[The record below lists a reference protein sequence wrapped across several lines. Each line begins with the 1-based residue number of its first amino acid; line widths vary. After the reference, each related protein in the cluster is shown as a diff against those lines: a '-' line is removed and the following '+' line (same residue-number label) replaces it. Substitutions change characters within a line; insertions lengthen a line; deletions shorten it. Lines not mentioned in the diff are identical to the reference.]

1 VHGEAKVTA
10 IRVEDVLQQELLQIE
25 SARDL
30 RLGKNPE
37 RPAAEKSLIG
47 LAFSGGGIRSATFN
61 LGVLEALAQARLL
74 RAFDYVSTVSGG
86 GYIGGW
92 LMAWMHHQQIGI
104 REIED
109 SLSPHKHTPASAAD
123 PPQLHFL
130 RNYSNYLTPRK
141 GLLGADFWSFAATY
155 IRNTVLNQI
164 ILILLLLS
172 VLLLPRALVY
182 VPNRLEALENFT
194 QHALK
199 AQVTALSLAFLLVGL
214 AVTFMGL
221 NLLWVDPQT
230 TKTPPWYAKQWA
242 VQLVIVVPLVMSA
255 ALVSYGISNYIG
267 YGILDNPLWDP
278 PLLGL
283 VLYFGWWASAFLIR
297 KLIRAKRGMSDAAA
311 PSASLVLI
319 TAAVTGALVGYLFL
333 PFGKFLTPPPPPL
346 DDYFNWRIFA
356 FGTPAFVLVMLLAGT
371 LHIGLMGRG
380 MSDGH
385 REWWARLAGW
395 LMIYTICWLLLFLL
409 AVYVPVGLSLLWAAH
424 FPKLFTTGT
433 LLWLISTVY
442 GVLFGKSKDT
452 GVINPT
458 APITKKALGYL
469 ARLTP
474 YIFILGLLS
483 VLSVLAARVALVLT
497 GDSNSMSQLP
507 YAFSGPSVLVACLVL
522 FAAAFLLSW
531 RVNINE
537 FSTHHAYRNRLVR
550 CYLGA
555 SVPNRQAQ
563 VFTGFSES
571 DDLPLGALEIPSG
584 SVEPKDARPL
594 PILNTSLNVVRG
606 KELALQTRKARSF
619 AFTPLYAGF
628 TREAI
633 GGTDW
638 QSAYAPTKDSG
649 AKQPGCEKGISLGT
663 AVAISGAAASPNM
676 GFYSQPAL
684 AFLMTLF
691 DVRLGW
697 WIANPSK
704 QKNWPVGGPRVGFFW
719 LLRELL
725 GSTSDD
731 SGFVYLSDG
740 GHFENLA
747 VYELVRRGCKLIVVG
762 DASCD
767 PSSGCGDLHNAM
779 ERCRTD
785 FGVEIE
791 LDPIATKRQNGLA
804 QSHFAVGR
812 IRYSSSSVDD
822 GVIVYLKPA
831 LVVGDPSDVIGYATT
846 NPRFPDD
853 ITANQWFDEAHFE
866 NYRALGQVTGNAAE
880 KTIRQAV
887 DSLMT
892 RSVPGECFTSLTEAS
907 PKIAIV
913 TT

>member
-1 VHGEAKVTA
+1 MTA
-10 IRVEDVLQQELLQIE
+10 IRVEDVLQQELLQVE
-25 SARDL
+25 SSRDL

-37 RPAAEKSLIG
+37 RPEAQKSLIG

-61 LGVLEALAQARLL
+61 LGVLQALAQAKLL
-74 RAFDYVSTVSGG
+74 HVFDYVSTVSGG

-104 REIED
+104 HEIEYR
-109 SLSPHKHTPASAAD
+109 LSPHKYTPAGAAD
-123 PPQLHFL
+123 PPELHFL

-141 GLLGADFWSFAATY
+141 GVLGADFWAFAASY
-155 IRNTVLNQI
+155 MRNTILNQI
-164 ILILLLLS
+164 ILTLLLLS
-172 VLLLPRALVY
+172 VLLLPRVLVFL
-182 VPNRLEALENFT
+182 PNRLEALENYMP
-194 QHALK
+194 QALP
-199 AQVTALSLAFLLVGL
+199 AQLTALILAFILVGL

-230 TKTPPWYAKQWA
+230 KKPSPWYAKQWA
-242 VQLVIVVPLVMSA
+242 VQLVIVVPLMMSA

-267 YGILDNPLWDP
+267 YGILGDPLWDP

-283 VLYFGWWASAFLIR
+283 VLYFGLWAGAFLIR
-297 KLIRAKRGMSDAAA
+297 QLVRAKRGMSGPAA
-311 PSASLVLI
+311 PRASLVLI

-333 PFGKFLTPPPPPL
+333 PFEWYLTPPPPPFG
-346 DDYFNWRIFA
+346 DYFNWHIFA
-356 FGTPAFVLVMLLAGT
+356 FGTPAFILVMLIAGT

-380 MSDGH
+380 MSDAH

-395 LMIYTICWLLLFLL
+395 LIIYSICWLLLFLM
-409 AVYVPVGLSLLWAAH
+409 AVYVPVGLSMLWAENFH
-424 FPKLFTTGT
+424 KLFTSGT
-433 LLWLISTVY
+433 LLWLISTAY
-442 GVLFGKSKDT
+442 GVLFGKSGDT
-452 GVINPT
+452 GMINPQ
-458 APITKKALGYL
+458 APITKKVLGYA

-483 VLSVLAARVALVLT
+483 ALSLLAASVALVLT
-497 GDSNSMSQLP
+497 GDSNPMSHLP
-507 YAFSGPSVLVACLVL
+507 FAFSGPSVLVACLAL
-522 FAAAFLLSW
+522 GAAAILLSW

-537 FSTHHAYRNRLVR
+537 FSIHHAYRNRLVR

-571 DDLPLGALEIPSG
+571 DDLPLGMLEIPPG
-584 SVEPKDARPL
+584 SVAPKDARPL

-619 AFTPLYAGF
+619 AFTPLYSGF

-633 GGTDW
+633 GGSDW
-638 QSAYAPTKDSG
+638 RSAYAQTRDSG
-649 AKQPGCEKGISLGT
+649 AKQQGCENGISLGT

-676 GFYSQPAL
+676 GSYSQPAL

-704 QKNWPVGGPRVGFFW
+704 PENWPVGGPRVGFFW

-725 GSTSDD
+725 GTTSDD

-747 VYELVRRGCKLIVVG
+747 VYELVRRGCKLIVAG

-767 PSSGCGDLHNAM
+767 PTSGFGDLQNAM

-791 LDPIATKRQNGLA
+791 LDPIETGRQNGLA
-804 QSHFAVGR
+804 KSHFAVGK
-812 IRYSSSSVDD
+812 IHYSSSPADD

-831 LVVGDPSDVIGYATT
+831 LVAGDATDVAGYATT
-846 NPRFPDD
+846 NPDFPDD
-853 ITANQWFDEAHFE
+853 TTANQWFDEAHFE

-880 KTIRQAV
+880 KTIREVV
-887 DSLMT
+887 DCLMT
-892 RSVPGECFTSLTEAS
+892 CTGPSDCSA
-907 PKIAIV
+907 A
-913 TT
+913 

>member
-1 VHGEAKVTA
+1 MNA

-30 RLGKNPE
+30 RLEKNPE
-37 RPAAEKSLIG
+37 RPAAQKSLIG

-74 RAFDYVSTVSGG
+74 HVFDYVSTVSGG
-86 GYIGGW
+86 GYIGSW

-104 REIED
+104 REVED
-109 SLSPHKHTPASAAD
+109 RLSPHKHTPARAAD
-123 PPQLHFL
+123 PPELHFL

-141 GLLGADFWSFAATY
+141 GLLGADFWAFVATY
-155 IRNTVLNQI
+155 LRNTVLNQI

-172 VLLLPRALVY
+172 VLMLPRALVY

-194 QHALK
+194 QHALP
-199 AQVTALSLAFLLVGL
+199 AQLTALFLAFLLVGL
-214 AVTFMGL
+214 AVTFMGM

-230 TKTPPWYAKQWA
+230 SKTPPWYAKQWA
-242 VQLVIVVPLVMSA
+242 VQLVIIVPLIVSA

-267 YGILDNPLWDP
+267 YGILDNPIWDP

-283 VLYFGWWASAFLIR
+283 VLYFGLWAGAFLIR
-297 KLIRAKRGMSDAAA
+297 KLVRAQRGMSGAAA

-319 TAAVTGALVGYLFL
+319 TAAVTGTLAGYLFL

-356 FGTPAFVLVMLLAGT
+356 FGTPAFVLVMLFAGT

-395 LMIYTICWLLLFLL
+395 LMIYTICWLLLFLM

-424 FPKLFTTGT
+424 FQKLFTTGT
-433 LLWLISTVY
+433 LLWLISTVF

-452 GVINPT
+452 GVINPA
-458 APITKKALGYL
+458 APITKKVLGYA

-483 VLSVLAARVALVLT
+483 ALSILAARVALVLT

-507 YAFSGPSVLVACLVL
+507 LAFSGPSVLVACLAL

-537 FSTHHAYRNRLVR
+537 FSIHHAYRNRLVR

-571 DDLPLGALEIPSG
+571 DDLPLGALEIPTG

-606 KELALQTRKARSF
+606 KE
-619 AFTPLYAGF
+619 F
-628 TREAI
+628 TREAM
-633 GGTDW
+633 GGMDW
-638 QSAYAPTKDSG
+638 QSAYALTKDSG
-649 AKQPGCEKGISLGT
+649 AKQRGCENGISLGT

-684 AFLMTLF
+684 AFLLTLF

-747 VYELVRRGCKLIVVG
+747 IYELVRRGCKLIVAG

-767 PSSGCGDLHNAM
+767 PSSGFGDLHNAM

-791 LDPIATKRQNGLA
+791 LDPFETKRQNGLA
-804 QSHFAVGR
+804 QSHFAVGK
-812 IRYSSSSVDD
+812 IHYSSSPGDD
-822 GVIVYLKPA
+822 GVIIYLKPT
-831 LVVGDPSDVIGYATT
+831 LVTGDPSDVVGYATT
-846 NPRFPDD
+846 NPSFPDD
-853 ITANQWFDEAHFE
+853 STANQWFDEAHFE

-880 KTIRQAV
+880 KTIRNAV
-887 DSLMT
+887 EGLMT
-892 RSVPGECFTSLTEAS
+892 RTGPSEAS
-907 PKIAIV
+907 AA
-913 TT
+913 

>member
-1 VHGEAKVTA
+1 MTA
-10 IRVEDVLQQELLQIE
+10 IRVEDVLQQELLQVE
-25 SARDL
+25 SRDL
-30 RLGKNPE
+30 RLGKDPE
-37 RPAAEKSLIG
+37 RPAAQKSLIG

-61 LGVLEALAQARLL
+61 LGMLEALAHARLL
-74 RAFDYVSTVSGG
+74 HVFDYVSTVSGG
-86 GYIGGW
+86 GYIGSW
-92 LMAWMHHQQIGI
+92 LMALMYHQQIGI
-104 REIED
+104 KEVED
-109 SLSPHKHTPASAAD
+109 RLLPHKYTPASAAD
-123 PPQLHFL
+123 PAELHFL

-141 GLLGADFWSFAATY
+141 GLLGADFWAFAATY
-155 IRNTVLNQI
+155 LRNTVLNQM

-182 VPNRLEALENFT
+182 LPNRLEALENLT
-194 QHALK
+194 QHALP
-199 AQVTALSLAFLLVGL
+199 AQGTALILAFLLVGL

-230 TKTPPWYAKQWA
+230 SKTPPWYAKQWA
-242 VQLVIVVPLVMSA
+242 VQLVVVVPLIMSA
-255 ALVSYGISNYIG
+255 ALVSYGISYYIG
-267 YGILDNPLWDP
+267 YGILDDPLWDP
-278 PLLGL
+278 PVVGLILYLGL
-283 VLYFGWWASAFLIR
+283 WAGAFLMR
-297 KLIRAKRGMSDAAA
+297 AVVRAKRRISGPAA
-311 PSASLVLI
+311 PSARLVLI
-319 TAAVTGALVGYLFL
+319 TAAITGALVGYLFL

-346 DDYFNWRIFA
+346 DNYFNWRIFA
-356 FGTPAFVLVMLLAGT
+356 FGTPAFVLVMMLAAM

-395 LMIYTICWLLLFLL
+395 LTIYTICWLLLFLM
-409 AVYVPVGLSLLWAAH
+409 AVYVPVGLARLWGAH
-424 FPKLFTTGT
+424 FPKLFTIGT
-433 LLWLISTVY
+433 LLWLTSTVY

-452 GVINPT
+452 GAINPA
-458 APITKKALGYL
+458 APMTKKMLGYV

-483 VLSVLAARVALVLT
+483 ALSLLAARVALVLT
-497 GDSNSMSQLP
+497 GDSNPMSQLP
-507 YAFSGPSVLVACLVL
+507 FAFSGPSVLVACLVL
-522 FAAAFLLSW
+522 FATAFLLSW

-537 FSTHHAYRNRLVR
+537 FSIHHAYRNRLVR

-563 VFTGFSES
+563 AFTGFSEA
-571 DDLPLGALEIPSG
+571 DDLPLGVLEIPSG

-628 TREAI
+628 TREVI

-638 QSAYAPTKDSG
+638 QSAYALTKDSG
-649 AKQPGCEKGISLGT
+649 AKQQGCERGISLGT

-697 WIANPSK
+697 WIANPSN
-704 QKNWPVGGPRVGFFW
+704 QKNWPLGGPRVGFFW

-740 GHFENLA
+740 GHFENLGI
-747 VYELVRRGCKLIVVG
+747 YELVRRGCKLIVAG

-767 PSSGCGDLHNAM
+767 PSGGFGDLHNAI

-791 LDPIATKRQNGLA
+791 LDPSETKKQNGLA
-804 QSHFAVGR
+804 QSHFAVGK
-812 IRYSSSSVDD
+812 IHYSNSPDQN
-822 GVIVYLKPA
+822 GVIVYLKPT
-831 LVVGDPSDVIGYATT
+831 LVTGDPADVLGYMAT
-846 NPRFPDD
+846 NPSFPDD
-853 ITANQWFDEAHFE
+853 TTANQWFDEAHFE

-880 KTIRQAV
+880 KAIRQAV
-887 DSLMT
+887 DRFM
-892 RSVPGECFTSLTEAS
+892 RRPGSSEA
-907 PKIAIV
+907 
-913 TT
+913 

>member
-1 VHGEAKVTA
+1 MQYGPRVLMVHPEVHGEAKVTG
-10 IRVEDVLQQELLQIE
+10 IRVEDVLQQELSQIE

-30 RLGKNPE
+30 RLGKDPE
-37 RPAAEKSLIG
+37 RPGAQKSLIG

-74 RAFDYVSTVSGG
+74 RVFDYVSTVSGG
-86 GYIGGW
+86 GYIGSW
-92 LMAWMHHQQIGI
+92 LMAWMHHRQIGI
-104 REIED
+104 REVED
-109 SLSPHKHTPASAAD
+109 RLSPHKHTPSSAAD
-123 PPQLHFL
+123 PPELHFL

-141 GLLGADFWSFAATY
+141 GLLGADVWAFAATY
-155 IRNTVLNQI
+155 IRNTVLNQV
-164 ILILLLLS
+164 ILIFLLLS

-182 VPNRLEALENFT
+182 IPNRLEALENVT
-194 QHALK
+194 QHALP
-199 AQVTALSLAFLLVGL
+199 AQETAVFLAFLMVGL

-221 NLLWVDPQT
+221 NLLWVDPRT
-230 TKTPPWYAKQWA
+230 SEKPPWYAKQWA
-242 VQLVIVVPLVMSA
+242 VQLVIVVPLIICA
-255 ALVSYGISNYIG
+255 ALVSYGISYYIG

-283 VLYFGWWASAFLIR
+283 ALYFGLWSGALLIR
-297 KLIRAKRGMSDAAA
+297 NLVQATRRILPIASA

-346 DDYFNWRIFA
+346 DDYFNWRVFA
-356 FGTPAFVLVMLLAGT
+356 FGTPAFVLVMLLAGM

-385 REWWARLAGW
+385 REWWARLGGW
-395 LMIYTICWLLLFLL
+395 LMIYIICWVLLFEM
-409 AVYVPVGLSLLWAAH
+409 AVYVPVGLSRLWEAH
-424 FPKLFTTGT
+424 FQKLFTSGT

-442 GVLFGKSKDT
+442 GVLFGKSQDT
-452 GVINPT
+452 GVINPA
-458 APITKKALGYL
+458 APITKKVLGYL

-483 VLSVLAARVALVLT
+483 ALSLLAARVALILT
-497 GDSNSMSQLP
+497 GDSNPMSQLP
-507 YAFSGPSVLVACLVL
+507 FAFSGPSVLVACLVL

-537 FSTHHAYRNRLVR
+537 FSIHHAYRNRLVR

-555 SVPNRQAQ
+555 SVRNRQAQ
-563 VFTGFSES
+563 PFTGFSQF
-571 DDLPLGALEIPSG
+571 DDLPLAALEIPCG

-594 PILNTSLNVVRG
+594 AILNTSLNVVRG

-619 AFTPLYAGF
+619 AFTSLYSGF

-633 GGTDW
+633 GSTDW
-638 QSAYAPTKDSG
+638 ESAYALTKDSG
-649 AKQPGCEKGISLGT
+649 AKQPGCEMGISLGT
-663 AVAISGAAASPNM
+663 ALAISGAAASPNM

-725 GSTSDD
+725 GSTNDD

-747 VYELVRRGCKLIVVG
+747 VYELVRRGCKLIVAG

-767 PSSGCGDLHNAM
+767 PSSGFDDLHNAM

-791 LDPIATKRQNGLA
+791 LDPIETKRQNGLA
-804 QSHFAVGR
+804 QSHFAVGK
-812 IRYSSSSVDD
+812 IHYSGSSIDD
-822 GVIVYLKPA
+822 GVIVYLKPT
-831 LVVGDPSDVIGYATT
+831 LVAGDPTDVVGYATT
-846 NPRFPDD
+846 NSSFPDD
-853 ITANQWFDEAHFE
+853 TTANQWFDEAHFE
-866 NYRALGQVTGNAAE
+866 NYRALGQITGNAAE
-880 KTIRQAV
+880 MAIRIAV

-892 RSVPGECFTSLTEAS
+892 RNH
-907 PKIAIV
+907 
-913 TT
+913 

>member
-1 VHGEAKVTA
+1 VKVTA
-10 IRVEDVLQQELLQIE
+10 IRVEDVLQQELLQVE

-30 RLGKNPE
+30 RLGKVPE
-37 RPAAEKSLIG
+37 RPEAQKSLIG

-74 RAFDYVSTVSGG
+74 HVFDYVSTVSGG
-86 GYIGGW
+86 GYIGSW

-104 REIED
+104 NEIEER
-109 SLSPHKHTPASAAD
+109 LSPHKYTPASAAD
-123 PPQLHFL
+123 PPELHFL

-141 GLLGADFWSFAATY
+141 GVLGADFWAFASTY
-155 IRNTVLNQI
+155 MRNTILNQI
-164 ILILLLLS
+164 ILTLLLLS
-172 VLLLPRALVY
+172 VLLLPRAMVY
-182 VPNRLEALENFT
+182 LPNRLEALENFT
-194 QHALK
+194 QG
-199 AQVTALSLAFLLVGL
+199 ALSAQFAALVLAFLLVGL

-230 TKTPPWYAKQWA
+230 NKKSPWYAEQWA
-242 VQLVIVVPLVMSA
+242 VQLVIVVPLIMSA
-255 ALVSYGISNYIG
+255 ALVSYGISNYVG

-283 VLYFGWWASAFLIR
+283 VLYFGLWAGAFLIR
-297 KLIRAKRGMSDAAA
+297 QLVRAKRGMSGAAA

-333 PFGKFLTPPPPPL
+333 PLGKYLTPPPPL
-346 DDYFNWRIFA
+346 GDYFNWHIFA
-356 FGTPAFVLVMLLAGT
+356 FGTPAFVLVMLLAGA

-380 MSDGH
+380 MSDSH

-395 LMIYTICWLLLFLL
+395 LMIYTICWLLLFLM
-409 AVYVPVGLSLLWAAH
+409 AVYVPVGLSRLWAENFH
-424 FPKLFTTGT
+424 KLFTSGT
-433 LLWLISTVY
+433 LLWLISTAY
-442 GVLFGKSKDT
+442 GVLFGKSGDT
-452 GVINPT
+452 GVINPE
-458 APITKKALGYL
+458 APIMKKVLGYA

-483 VLSVLAARVALVLT
+483 ALSLLAARVALVLT
-497 GDSNSMSQLP
+497 GDSNPMSQLP
-507 YAFSGPSVLVACLVL
+507 FAFSGPSVLVACLLL
-522 FAAAFLLSW
+522 FAAAILLSW

-537 FSTHHAYRNRLVR
+537 FSIHHAYRNRLVR

-571 DDLPLGALEIPSG
+571 DDLPLAALEIPAG
-584 SVEPKDARPL
+584 SVEPKDARPF

-633 GGTDW
+633 GGMDW
-638 QSAYAPTKDSG
+638 QSAYALTKDSG
-649 AKQPGCEKGISLGT
+649 AKQRGCENGISLGT

-691 DVRLGW
+691 DVRLGC
-697 WIANPSK
+697 WIANPSI
-704 QKNWPVGGPRVGFFW
+704 QKNWPVGGPRMGFFW

-725 GSTSDD
+725 GTTSDD

-747 VYELVRRGCKLIVVG
+747 VYELVRRGCKLIVAG

-767 PSSGCGDLHNAM
+767 PNSGFDDLHNAM

-791 LDPIATKRQNGLA
+791 LDPIETRRQNGLA
-804 QSHFAVGR
+804 RSHFAVGK
-812 IRYSSSSVDD
+812 IHYSRSSADD

-831 LVVGDPSDVIGYATT
+831 LVDGGPTDVVGYVTT
-846 NPRFPDD
+846 NPDFPNDT
-853 ITANQWFDEAHFE
+853 TANQWFDEAHFE

-880 KTIRQAV
+880 KTIREVVDCLMAPQADV
-887 DSLMT
+887 
-892 RSVPGECFTSLTEAS
+892 
-907 PKIAIV
+907 V
-913 TT
+913 TIRL